1 MRADRLTIKNFRNI
15 TNADIEFSDTVNIF
29 CGNNGQGKTNLLEA
43 LWMFTGAKSFRG
55 AKNAEMIKF
64 GEKTAD
70 LKLDFYSHDRNQNAL
85 FHIRPDTRMVTM
97 NDVPDL
103 VPGNIIGALCAV
115 VFAPEHIKLVSGG
128 AEVRRS
134 FIDCSI
140 CQVKPSF
147 TNTIVRYTKVLRQR
161 NALLKQIKETTA
173 EGSLLSIWDEQLS
186 ILGAH
191 IAVTRY
197 NYLKE
202 LSEKAAAVY
211 NGISEGREVFDAK
224 YACSFFRHAADCEED
239 YQYALLKKLQEGR
252 GSDLTLGFTYY
263 GPHRDDIDI
272 RLDSMP
278 ARQFGSQG
286 QKKSCVLA
294 LKLGE
299 ADLMSNTAGEMP
311 IAILDDVLSEL
322 DSTRQKFLLS
332 KLDGWQ
338 VMITCCDR
346 NSLKRVTKGKIF
358 EVDNGIFT
366 PVK

>member
-1 MRADRLTIKNFRNI
+1 MRADRLTVKNFRNI
-15 TNADIEFSDTVNIF
+15 EYADIEFSPSVNIF

-55 AKNAEMIKF
+55 AKNAEMVRF

-70 LKLDFYSHDRNQNAL
+70 IELDFFSHDREQNAIYK
-85 FHIRPDTRMVTM
+85 IRPDARMVTL

-103 VPGNIIGALCAV
+103 VPGNLIGSLCAV
-115 VFAPEHIKLVSGG
+115 VFAPEHIKLVTG
-128 AEVRRS
+128 AAEGRRS

-140 CQVKPSF
+140 CQMKPTF
-147 TNTIVRYTKVLRQR
+147 TNTIVRYNKVLHQR
-161 NALLKQIKETTA
+161 NALLKQIKENTA
-173 EGSLLSIWDEQLS
+173 EGSLLSIWDEHLS
-186 ILGAH
+186 QLGAH

-197 NYLKE
+197 RYLSQ
-202 LSEKAAAVY
+202 LSEKAAVIY
-211 NGISEGREVFDAK
+211 NGISDGREVFDAK
-224 YACSFFRHAADCEED
+224 YACSFCRNGTTDEIE
-239 YQYALLKKLQEGR
+239 YREALLAKLKEGR

-278 ARQFGSQG
+278 VRQFGSQG

-299 ADLMSNTAGEMP
+299 SEMMSSTAGEMP
-311 IAILDDVLSEL
+311 IAVLDDVLSEL
-322 DSTRQKFLLS
+322 DTSRQKFLLS
-332 KLDGWQ
+332 KLEGWQ

-346 NSLKRVTKGKIF
+346 DTLKKVTKGKVF
-358 EVDNGIFT
+358 EVENGVFT

>member
-1 MRADRLTIKNFRNI
+1 MKANKLKLSNFRNI
-15 TNADIEFSDTVNIF
+15 ESAEIEFSPTVNIF

-55 AKNAEMIKF
+55 AKNADMIKF
-64 GEKTAD
+64 GAKTSD
-70 LKLDFYSHDRNQNAL
+70 LKLEFYSHDRDQTAEMK
-85 FHIRPDTRMVTM
+85 IRQDARLVTL

-103 VPGNIIGALCAV
+103 MPGNLIGSLCAI
-115 VFAPEHIKLVSGG
+115 VFAPEHVKLVTGG
-128 AEVRRS
+128 AEGRRS

-140 CQVKPSF
+140 CQMKPSF
-147 TNTIVRYTKVLRQR
+147 TNTVIRYTKVLRQR
-161 NALLKQIKETTA
+161 NALLKQIKENMA
-173 EGSLLSIWDEQLS
+173 EGSLLSIWDDHLS
-186 ILGAH
+186 QLGAH

-197 NYLKE
+197 RYLQQ
-202 LSEKAAAVY
+202 LSEKAASIY
-211 NGISEGREVFDAK
+211 NGISDGREIFDAK

-278 ARQFGSQG
+278 VRQFGSQG
-286 QKKSCVLA
+286 QKRSCVLA

-299 ADLMSNTAGEMP
+299 AEMMSTTAGEMP

-322 DSTRQKFLLS
+322 DTSRQKFLLS
-332 KLDGWQ
+332 KLEGWQ
-338 VMITCCDR
+338 VLITCCDKDAL
-346 NSLKRVTKGKIF
+346 NKVTKGSIF
-358 EVDNGIFT
+358 EVENGVFSSR
-366 PVK
+366 

>member
-1 MRADRLTIKNFRNI
+1 MKALRLRAENFRNI
-15 TNADIEFSDTVNIF
+15 EHADIEFSPTVNIF
-29 CGNNGQGKTNLLEA
+29 CGNNGEGKTNLLEA

-55 AKNAEMIKF
+55 AKNTEMIKF
-64 GEKTAD
+64 GEKKANLT
-70 LKLDFYSHDRNQNAL
+70 LDFNSHERDQRAEML
-85 FHIRPDTRMVTM
+85 VRTDTRIVTL

-103 VPGNIIGALCAV
+103 VPGNLIGSLCAV

-128 AEVRRS
+128 AEGRRS

-140 CQVKPSF
+140 CQMKPSF
-147 TNTIVRYTKVLRQR
+147 TNAIVRYTKVLRQR
-161 NALLKQIKETTA
+161 NALLKQIKENVA
-173 EGSLLSIWDEQLS
+173 EGSLLSIWDDHLS
-186 ILGAH
+186 QLGAH

-197 NYLKE
+197 RYLQQ
-202 LSEKAAAVY
+202 LSEKSAAIY
-211 NGISEGREVFDAK
+211 SGISDGREIFDAK
-224 YACSFFRHAADCEED
+224 YACSFFRHAGDCEED

-278 ARQFGSQG
+278 VRQFGSQG

-299 ADLMSNTAGEMP
+299 AEMMSRTAGEMP

-322 DSTRQKFLLS
+322 DTSRQKFLLS

-338 VMITCCDR
+338 VMITCCDKDT
-346 NSLKRVTKGKIF
+346 LKKVTKGKIF
-358 EVDNGIFT
+358 EVENGVFSS
-366 PVK
+366 K